1 MSIPW
6 FMPTAVS
13 RLSCAPGLYRSNTCA
28 HARKPTHVLCR
39 FCVCSIT
46 KLAYAKSLS
55 SPSARREMA
64 DRTLCARTPFREMF
78 VVCFIS
84 TERRAIKHLI
94 KGTQT
99 TNQRGLPKY
108 HTGAFSLRISR
119 IQTLPQVTHINVHPH
134 PTSHEPPHAATGCS
148 VRLHMG
154 VNWGFPGEY
163 ALFGPAGRGASSC
176 ALKALQQVTLCKQVR
191 NGHGK
196 VE

>member
-64 DRTLCARTPFREMF
+64 DRDRTLCARTPFREMF

-119 IQTLPQVTHINVHPH
+119 IQFTPSDTHKRA
-134 PTSHEPPHAATGCS
+134 PTPDQPRATARCNG
-148 VRLHMG
+148 
-154 VNWGFPGEY
+154 
-163 ALFGPAGRGASSC
+163 
-176 ALKALQQVTLCKQVR
+176 LQR
-191 NGHGK
+191 
-196 VE
+196 